1 MVLAY
6 FSPDV
11 ALPVASVLAGVVG
24 FIMMVG
30 RAPYRAVART
40 FRSVWDRLKKGAGR
54 RPG

>member
-1 MVLAY
+1 MVFAY

-24 FIMMVG
+24 FFMMLG

-40 FRSVWDRLKKGAGR
+40 VRSGLIRLKKGAGR
-54 RPG
+54 RPE